1 MDKEDQDGIKRSK
14 MEKKKQMD
22 LSSIDMLRKYTEDQK
37 GTTEDQDGK
46 RNTGMDEK
54 DQRLSILD
62 AAI

>member
-22 LSSIDMLRKYTEDQK
+22 LIDMLRKYTEDQK

>member
-22 LSSIDMLRKYTEDQK
+22 LIDMLRKDTEDQK